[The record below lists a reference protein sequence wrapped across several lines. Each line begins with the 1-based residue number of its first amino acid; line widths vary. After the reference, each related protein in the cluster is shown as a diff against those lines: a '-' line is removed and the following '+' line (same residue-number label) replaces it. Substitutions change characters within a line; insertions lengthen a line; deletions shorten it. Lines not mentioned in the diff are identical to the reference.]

1 MKFSCD
7 FQSTFGF
14 MCSAGLGYPYA
25 GKPKQP
31 GESFYFSTESNSTS
45 YGIGI
50 IMIWSVKWFCMP
62 SGYGQGAYLG
72 AGYGNG
78 NSYGGAF

>member
-50 IMIWSVKWFCMP
+50 IMI
-62 SGYGQGAYLG
+62 
-72 AGYGNG
+72 
-78 NSYGGAF
+78 